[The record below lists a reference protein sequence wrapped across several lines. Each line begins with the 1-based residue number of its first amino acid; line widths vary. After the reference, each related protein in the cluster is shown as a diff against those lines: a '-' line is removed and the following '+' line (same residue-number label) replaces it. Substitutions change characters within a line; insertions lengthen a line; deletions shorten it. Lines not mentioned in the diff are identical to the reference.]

1 MIKGFSG
8 VILRVNLST
17 REINR
22 EAVNREQARLF
33 IGDRGYGSKI
43 IYDEVEPASPN
54 AP

>member
-8 VILRVNLST
+8 VILRVNPST
-17 REINR
+17 REIKR
-22 EAVNREQARLF
+22 EAVNEEQVRLF
-33 IGDRGYGSKI
+33 IGGRGYGSKI